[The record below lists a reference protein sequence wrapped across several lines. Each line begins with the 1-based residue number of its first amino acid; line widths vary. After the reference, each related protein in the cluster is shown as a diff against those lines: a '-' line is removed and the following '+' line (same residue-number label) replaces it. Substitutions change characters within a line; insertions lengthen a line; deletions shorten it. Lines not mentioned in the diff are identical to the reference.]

1 MTDPDPSILSQR
13 HGSADPDPDPHQNVM
28 DPHSATLLGSCLFLK
43 FPHRRF
49 LPHTPDVF
57 PVGDALGQPLPVGLL
72 EVLEENVG
80 VVHVVDPPRL
90 VRRGR
95 QLVEVSHP
103 PLNLHQRKLDREL
116 PFFMRNALSLAVLR
130 IQLII
135 SMRIRIQRAKPMQI
149 LIRIL
154 VRL

>member
-1 MTDPDPSILSQR
+1 
-13 HGSADPDPDPHQNVM
+13 
-28 DPHSATLLGSCLFLK
+28 
-43 FPHRRF
+43 
-49 LPHTPDVF
+49 
-57 PVGDALGQPLPVGLL
+57 
-72 EVLEENVG
+72 
-80 VVHVVDPPRL
+80 VVDPPRL

-103 PLNLHQRKLDREL
+103 PLNLHQRKLDQEL
-116 PFFMRNALSLAVLR
+116 PFFMRNALSLAVLW

-135 SMRIRIQRAKPMQI
+135 SMRIRIQGAKPMQI